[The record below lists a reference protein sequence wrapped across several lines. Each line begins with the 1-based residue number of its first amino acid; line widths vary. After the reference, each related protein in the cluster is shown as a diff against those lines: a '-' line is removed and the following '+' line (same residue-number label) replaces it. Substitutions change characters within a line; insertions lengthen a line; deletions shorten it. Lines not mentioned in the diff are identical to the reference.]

1 MSVRVAPLTGPDI
14 EKALPALARL
24 RIAVFREWPYLYEG
38 TLDYEQ
44 DYLAHFSRACDGI
57 IVAAT
62 DGDEIVGVATG
73 APLTGHTQEFV
84 PLFREHG
91 FDPETIFY
99 CGESVLLPSYRG
111 RGIGNAFFDHREVH
125 ARSLTTP
132 AGTPYTH
139 ITFCGV
145 VRDADDP
152 RKPPDYVP
160 LDGFWRKRGYEKV
173 DGLLGSY
180 SWREIGATEETEKA
194 MQFWMRAL

>member
-1 MSVRVAPLTGPDI
+1 MSLRVAPLTGPDI
-14 EKALPALARL
+14 DKALPALARL

-38 TLDYEQ
+38 TLAYEQ
-44 DYLAHFSRACDGI
+44 DYLAHFSQARDGI

-73 APLTGHTQEFV
+73 APLTGHTEEFV
-84 PLFREHG
+84 PLFRERS

-111 RGIGNAFFDHREVH
+111 RGIGNAFFDHREAH

-132 AGTPYTH
+132 AGAPYTH

-145 VRDADDP
+145 VRDTDDP
-152 RKPPDYVP
+152 RKPPAYVP

-194 MQFWMRAL
+194 MQFWMRKL